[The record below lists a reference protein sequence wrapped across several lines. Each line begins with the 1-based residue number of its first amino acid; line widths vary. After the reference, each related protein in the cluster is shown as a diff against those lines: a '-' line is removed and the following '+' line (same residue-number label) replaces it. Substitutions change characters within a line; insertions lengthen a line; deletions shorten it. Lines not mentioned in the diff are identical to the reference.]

1 MSQRT
6 GGLTALC
13 VLALVAGALGLLSGL
28 SGVLNLLAGEKLQR
42 AILQVQPAANPG
54 MQDAQK
60 VMQEELAAVMMRYR
74 TFHWVQAACQLLLS
88 TMMISGAILAL
99 LLKPAG
105 RSLLLTSLI
114 VALLFVPV
122 QSTLGGLM
130 LQKSGPIM
138 EKSMERM
145 AKQAAPPGA
154 RQPPGLNEM
163 MGALGRVMVIMQW
176 IMLVGL
182 ALVKCIFYLFGVWY
196 LTRPA
201 VAELFA
207 RRAGSP
213 SVELTSR

>member
-13 VLALVAGALGLLSGL
+13 VLALVAGALGLLSGF

-42 AILQVQPAANPG
+42 AMLQVQPVANPG
-54 MQDAQK
+54 MQEAQQEL
-60 VMQEELAAVMMRYR
+60 QEELAAVMMRYR
-74 TFHWVQAACQLLLS
+74 AYHWIQAACQLALS
-88 TMMISGAILAL
+88 TLLISGAILAL

-114 VALLFVPV
+114 AALLFVPM

-130 LQKSGPIM
+130 LQKTGPIM

-145 AKQAAPPGA
+145 AKQAAPAGA
-154 RQPPGLNEM
+154 RQPPGFNEM
-163 MGALGRVMVIMQW
+163 MGAFGRVIVVMQW

-207 RRAGSP
+207 RRARSP